1 MSERGAGMSGRAR
14 RITAWAAVLAV
25 LAAVF
30 AAYLKPDFVVVLAN
44 QIWSC
49 F

>member
-1 MSERGAGMSGRAR
+1 M
-14 RITAWAAVLAV
+14 WALVTAVL
-25 LAAVF
+25 LAVF
-30 AAYLKPDFVVVLAN
+30 AAYLRPDLAYTLAN